1 MDDNRTLES
10 LEYRI
15 LDISTTQ
22 FAVFM
27 SEAEAI
33 LDMDQLNMN
42 SSFSYGVD
50 ATEKL
55 FSSKIDIVVYNR
67 HILSAASASVQY
79 MGLCHTSDS
88 FT

>member
-1 MDDNRTLES
+1 MDDNRTLEA

-50 ATEKL
+50 AAEKL
-55 FSSKIDIVVYNR
+55 FSSKIDIVVYRKDNVP
-67 HILSAASASVQY
+67 ILKIETRATYQ
-79 MGLCHTSDS
+79 
-88 FT
+88 